1 MLQVRLLIHLILFL
15 FYFRWWLQHWLIF
28 CWCIWTIWEINH
40 IEGKRIMNWIIM
52 NTKWFER
59 NFWRVLQHFHI
70 WVLEKR
76 VTHSVFDGFLCCLYL
91 LAIALNLYLSQIKG
105 QTPQQVVIQLWIMDL
120 DYSNVAWSIKTL
132 FPPLVVSLMSA
143 ANFPQDLFLTPM
155 YDVSFF
161 FFLSCFGSFFVG
173 ACELLLDEKS
183 TISKERESWLTSR
196 SSRAIARVN
205 NERNILA
212 MWEYYFRWQME
223 EQYFIQKIHS
233 KWHRS
238 QEIVHMMSHYVD
250 FIIMIIIEN
259 LITCKYRFPEMNSTT
274 LVIKI
279 CTFYR
284 FYRPRTIDFN

>member
-15 FYFRWWLQHWLIF
+15 FCFRWWLQHWLIF

-91 LAIALNLYLSQIKG
+91 LAIALNLYLSQING

-161 FFLSCFGSFFVG
+161 FS
-173 ACELLLDEKS
+173 LLF
-183 TISKERESWLTSR
+183 WLVFCWCLWTATR
-196 SSRAIARVN
+196 
-205 NERNILA
+205 
-212 MWEYYFRWQME
+212 WEIYHIEGKR
-223 EQYFIQKIHS
+223 
-233 KWHRS
+233 
-238 QEIVHMMSHYVD
+238 
-250 FIIMIIIEN
+250 IMIN
-259 LITCKYRFPEMNSTT
+259 
-274 LVIKI
+274 
-279 CTFYR
+279 
-284 FYRPRTIDFN
+284 